1 MAFKKG
7 DKNINRKGAPTKADQ
22 LGLAERLDK
31 IMPIDS
37 VLEKIAAEIESNN
50 MKAIEVWMHYYFGK
64 PKETVKLDTDLKVTS
79 LTLVKAS
86 ESSGTS
92 QD

>member
-31 IMPIDS
+31 IIPIDD
-37 VLEKIAAEIESNN
+37 VLEQIAGEINLGN
-50 MKAIEVWMHYYFGK
+50 MKAIELWMHYYFGK

-86 ESSGTS
+86 ESRGDS